1 MRPIIDKL
9 TSQFL
14 NLLKNIKKIR
24 SLAFYRANWKPEFR
38 PFKT

>member
-14 NLLKNIKKIR
+14 NLLKNIKKNQVTRI
-24 SLAFYRANWKPEFR
+24 LPG
-38 PFKT
+38 